1 MRKSTNKYIEQR
13 EVELK
18 KKERPKVPFF
28 MRTFTSKATYREELK
43 LEEHKGPSFMR

>member
-1 MRKSTNKYIEQR
+1 MRKSTYKYIEQR
-13 EVELK
+13 GGRAK

-43 LEEHKGPSFMR
+43 LEEHKGQSFMR